1 MFGLS
6 PFELAVIGVIA
17 VVLFGGNLPEV
28 ARKFG
33 GTYSQFR
40 RSLTEVQQQ
49 FREAQQE
56 AGKAFSMDDPPAGS
70 DMNYEDDADDEP
82 EPTAPKFTPPE

>member
-1 MFGLS
+1 MFGLG

-33 GTYSQFR
+33 GTYAQFR
-40 RSLTEVQQQ
+40 RSLMDVQQQ
-49 FREAQQE
+49 FREAQNE
-56 AGKAFSMDDPPAGS
+56 ATQAFSMDDPPPSSPG
-70 DMNYEDDADDEP
+70 YEDEEEDEP
-82 EPTAPKFTPPE
+82 EPSAPKFTPPQ